1 MKSKLDEIDAASKAN
16 VDDAVAKATCCGIS
30 ETKNNSLL
38 TSMSLTKGIVKM
50 PNKSFRNAIKEAIE
64 SEMRR
69 DPTVFVVG
77 EDVRG
82 GHGGKNTEEN
92 QLEGFGGVLGV
103 TKGLWTEFGSER
115 VIDTPITESAI
126 IGMAAGSC
134 SNRFTSCCR
143 FNVYGFL
150 WRVS

>member
-1 MKSKLDEIDAASKAN
+1 
-16 VDDAVAKATCCGIS
+16 
-30 ETKNNSLL
+30 
-38 TSMSLTKGIVKM
+38 M

-82 GHGGKNTEEN
+82 GHGGKNTEDN

-126 IGMAAGSC
+126 IGMAAGAAATGL
-134 SNRFTSCCR
+134 RPVADLMFMD
-143 FNVYGFL
+143 FYGVCHDMLYNPAANF
-150 WRVS
+150 RYMFGGKA

>member
-1 MKSKLDEIDAASKAN
+1 
-16 VDDAVAKATCCGIS
+16 
-30 ETKNNSLL
+30 
-38 TSMSLTKGIVKM
+38 M

-92 QLEGFGGVLGV
+92 QLEGFGGVLG
-103 TKGLWTEFGSER
+103 
-115 VIDTPITESAI
+115 
-126 IGMAAGSC
+126 
-134 SNRFTSCCR
+134 
-143 FNVYGFL
+143 
-150 WRVS
+150 

>member
-1 MKSKLDEIDAASKAN
+1 
-16 VDDAVAKATCCGIS
+16 
-30 ETKNNSLL
+30 
-38 TSMSLTKGIVKM
+38 M

-92 QLEGFGGVLGV
+92 ELEGFGGVLGV

-126 IGMAAGSC
+126 IGMAAESGC
-134 SNRFTSCCR
+134 NRFTSCC
-143 FNVYGFL
+143 
-150 WRVS
+150 

>member
-1 MKSKLDEIDAASKAN
+1 
-16 VDDAVAKATCCGIS
+16 
-30 ETKNNSLL
+30 
-38 TSMSLTKGIVKM
+38 M

-103 TKGLWTEFGSER
+103 TK
-115 VIDTPITESAI
+115 
-126 IGMAAGSC
+126 
-134 SNRFTSCCR
+134 
-143 FNVYGFL
+143 VYGQSL
-150 WRVS
+150 VRNVLLIRQLPSLQLLVWPLVLLQQVYVLLPI

>member
-1 MKSKLDEIDAASKAN
+1 
-16 VDDAVAKATCCGIS
+16 
-30 ETKNNSLL
+30 
-38 TSMSLTKGIVKM
+38 M

-115 VIDTPITESAI
+115 VIDTQLPSLQLLVWPLVLLQQVYVLLPI
-126 IGMAAGSC
+126 
-134 SNRFTSCCR
+134 
-143 FNVYGFL
+143 
-150 WRVS
+150 

>member
-1 MKSKLDEIDAASKAN
+1 MIRSKEVEFIKENKDPLKIFREKVKGKIDEAKLDEIDAASKAN
-16 VDDAVAKATCCGIS
+16 VDDAVAKPVLRHIRNQ
-30 ETKNNSLL
+30 NNSLL

-82 GHGGKNTEEN
+82 GHGGKTLKKVRRFRWCIGRN
-92 QLEGFGGVLGV
+92 QRFMDRIWFG
-103 TKGLWTEFGSER
+103 T
-115 VIDTPITESAI
+115 
-126 IGMAAGSC
+126 C
-134 SNRFTSCCR
+134 
-143 FNVYGFL
+143 Y
-150 WRVS
+150 

>member
-1 MKSKLDEIDAASKAN
+1 
-16 VDDAVAKATCCGIS
+16 
-30 ETKNNSLL
+30 
-38 TSMSLTKGIVKM
+38 M

-126 IGMAAGSC
+126 IGMAAGAAATGL
-134 SNRFTSCCR
+134 RPVADLMFMD
-143 FNVYGFL
+143 FYGVCHDML
-150 WRVS
+150 YN

>member
-1 MKSKLDEIDAASKAN
+1 MDEVKTNNNVLEKA
-16 VDDAVAKATCCGIS
+16 VLEG
-30 ETKNNSLL
+30 LL
-38 TSMSLTKGIVKM
+38 
-50 PNKSFRNAIKEAIE
+50 
-64 SEMRR
+64 
-69 DPTVFVVG
+69 FVVG

-126 IGMAAGSC
+126 IGMAAGAAA
-134 SNRFTSCCR
+134 T
-143 FNVYGFL
+143 GFPPVPTDFPVL
-150 WRVS
+150 LPDNL